1 MNAARIGA
9 GQEPE
14 PRQNISS
21 MVTGLAGVNRSGK
34 QRLLPELA
42 GTSDSG
48 TTDISA
54 GRLLDQ
60 TDTGGRETAD
70 PSEDQSASRDLPV
83 TIAGTQVA
91 QEVAGGGQ
99 SHPLD
104 SGEVHHSLVN
114 SDEEHS
120 SLEMDDEVEL
130 AAVSSS

>member
-1 MNAARIGA
+1 MNAARIRA

-21 MVTGLAGVNRSGK
+21 VVTGLAGVNRSGK
-34 QRLLPELA
+34 QRLLPEPEQA
-42 GTSDSG
+42 GAGDSEA
-48 TTDISA
+48 TDISA
-54 GRLLDQ
+54 GRLPDQ
-60 TDTGGRETAD
+60 TDMGGRETAD

-104 SGEVHHSLVN
+104 SGEVHHSFVN
-114 SDEEHS
+114 SD
-120 SLEMDDEVEL
+120 
-130 AAVSSS
+130 